1 MFAKFIYNNLR
12 INGVKV
18 SSFTDYD
25 IYRSNMNIA
34 TVSNDVYPGIYSIS
48 VDNMPNSIEGI
59 MDLNMSGIS
68 GQLLFTNSENQKDI
82 ITYDNIANPINSE
95 VDSYMLLKTDPKLTG
110 NIKLVVDTSYNLY
123 LDTFKV
129 TEELSKSIYRKYPV
143 SYEGNYPRDVKEV
156 FGKIQ
161 MQELYKVP
169 EQSLDPKRYY
179 TNFNDQYL
187 TMYEYGAETNDDNM
201 YSENMKILAPLH
213 IGKCIPDFFAIFR
226 YEGTYNPETYQGQR
240 IQNTE
245 KFKEL
250 LKSSKIV
257 KTFDLRTWTSIGQ
270 YLNNYKDMLKDY
282 LYGQTYLQFI
292 EQDNVEYS
300 NYYRQGKNNWK
311 GILVDK
317 GILGYKSEI
326 SYFIS
331 KELDKKDKNVQETLN
346 DYIIKGFERNN
357 IVYPNIIN
365 LEFMFNDNTQDN
377 YSMHRYFGLYLTKN
391 DIINYDCI
399 IKDNPLKNEVVS
411 KLDVSGNIINDQD
424 IVNLINSNKYD
435 DRIFYLVTNT
445 YADRVQNVYQ
455 YNTFLN
461 NNVINK
467 PLDNVCNIKSEQ
479 ISFGKVKS
487 FITLTFPKPVQYG
500 EHLKFVALNVPKDN
514 KSIIDASDYLSKDKQ
529 HIVFEII
536 GSNDIRLADCDD
548 CINPYIATQRDE
560 YADNTL
566 FYRITFYT

>member
-1 MFAKFIYNNLR
+1 MEIVPVGPITPLSPGLFGNRPNTPQLLGTHTTIHNNTYTLKLSYKSLGEYNNSISKTSEPDVFAKFIYNNLR

-25 IYRSNMNIA
+25 TYRSNMNIA

-213 IGKCIPDFFAIFR
+213 IGKRIPDFFAIFR

-257 KTFDLRTWTSIGQ
+257 KTYDLRTWTSIGQ

-331 KELDKKDKNVQETLN
+331 KELDKKDKNV
-346 DYIIKGFERNN
+346 
-357 IVYPNIIN
+357 
-365 LEFMFNDNTQDN
+365 
-377 YSMHRYFGLYLTKN
+377 
-391 DIINYDCI
+391 
-399 IKDNPLKNEVVS
+399 
-411 KLDVSGNIINDQD
+411 
-424 IVNLINSNKYD
+424 
-435 DRIFYLVTNT
+435 
-445 YADRVQNVYQ
+445 
-455 YNTFLN
+455 
-461 NNVINK
+461 
-467 PLDNVCNIKSEQ
+467 
-479 ISFGKVKS
+479 
-487 FITLTFPKPVQYG
+487 
-500 EHLKFVALNVPKDN
+500 
-514 KSIIDASDYLSKDKQ
+514 
-529 HIVFEII
+529 
-536 GSNDIRLADCDD
+536 
-548 CINPYIATQRDE
+548 
-560 YADNTL
+560 
-566 FYRITFYT
+566 